1 MNIFTSCCL
10 CAFITFCSW
19 GSVASA
25 QIVEMP
31 DPNLKQAVR
40 ETLALSNEIP
50 LTQPEMLRLKTLDA
64 RDRQIADLTGLEYA
78 TNLIRITLPDN
89 EISDLTPLARLMR
102 LEYLWFW
109 GNPISDLFPL
119 MNLTALKRIDLAGG
133 QISDISP
140 LANLTQL
147 TSINLRYNHIEDI
160 SALTNLN
167 QLTELRLNSNRIV
180 DVSPLANLTLL
191 ERLEIHNNS
200 IVDIQPLANLENL
213 MDLKIADNPIR
224 DFSPLLG
231 LNLKNVD
238 IDIHMLQ
245 ELVSVEVEIP
255 DPNLERAIREEL
267 ALTDETP
274 LTQAHM
280 LQLNRLEARDSQ
292 IKHLTGLEHAT
303 NLIRIILPDNEI
315 SDLTPLARLMRLE
328 YLWFWGNPISD
339 LLPLMNLTA
348 LKRIDLARGQISDIS
363 PLANLTQLTSIN
375 LRYNHIEDISALTN
389 LNQLTEL
396 RLNSNRIVD
405 VSPLANLTLLEHLE
419 IRNNS
424 IVDIQP
430 LANLDQLTELRLN
443 SNRIVDVSPLA
454 NLTLLERLEIHNNS
468 ITDHSP
474 LEALSLTHFTYDE
487 ICELPR
493 VPIQNRINNRSFPS
507 IFTPWAGIGW
517 SSVLNRPDLS
527 DAEHLALHDVYW
539 SPLFG
544 LRWRETEQGM
554 RLMGELDKARQQR
567 DALAA
572 LNPNMLFIVEIRMRD
587 AFVNDFY
594 PEDWPYWIRDENGN
608 LRPGIRGQNYY
619 LIDFT
624 HPELQEQIVE
634 QAIAVARCGLFDG
647 IFFDWWRE
655 DGDVLTNY
663 QVGWTEL
670 LPGGN
675 EAEQRARDSILQR
688 IRAAVTPDFLIIG
701 NGNRRKFPRT
711 APYINGT
718 FMETLR
724 DYDDGYTHGGL
735 AEIESTLFWAEE
747 NLREPQINCL
757 EGWAVVTES
766 LDSPRNRRWMRVF
779 TTMSLTLSD
788 GYVMYN
794 TGDSHD
800 HYWYDFWDAD
810 LGKPIGA
817 KAELYQNAPGL
828 FIREFTNGWAV
839 YNRSGTAQEISL
851 TEEAMGVSSGQTGRT
866 HQLADLDGEIYLKT
880 VAGQPTSPYDLNKDG
895 VVNVLDLILT
905 AQNLGST
912 EGDINGDG
920 ITSILDLILVAQH
933 LGETSTPAAPAALH
947 VSLSPETVQKW
958 IDMAYAQSDGSVIF
972 AQGIAMLER
981 LLALMIPDKT
991 VLRANY
997 PNPFNPETWIP
1008 YHLASDTAV
1017 RISIY
1022 DIQGVLVRQFNI
1034 GHQKAGYYTDRRKAV
1049 YWDGRNEIGEPVSS
1063 GIYFYTLTT
1072 DDYTGTR
1079 RMVIL
1084 K

>member
-1 MNIFTSCCL
+1 MPFVFNERKTMNTFTSCCL
-10 CAFITFCSW
+10 YTLLTLSSW
-19 GSVASA
+19 SGVASA

-147 TSINLRYNHIEDI
+147 TSINLRDNHIEDI

-167 QLTELRLNSNRIV
+167 
-180 DVSPLANLTLL
+180 
-191 ERLEIHNNS
+191 
-200 IVDIQPLANLENL
+200 
-213 MDLKIADNPIR
+213 
-224 DFSPLLG
+224 
-231 LNLKNVD
+231 
-238 IDIHMLQ
+238 
-245 ELVSVEVEIP
+245 
-255 DPNLERAIREEL
+255 
-267 ALTDETP
+267 
-274 LTQAHM
+274 
-280 LQLNRLEARDSQ
+280 
-292 IKHLTGLEHAT
+292 
-303 NLIRIILPDNEI
+303 
-315 SDLTPLARLMRLE
+315 
-328 YLWFWGNPISD
+328 
-339 LLPLMNLTA
+339 
-348 LKRIDLARGQISDIS
+348 
-363 PLANLTQLTSIN
+363 
-375 LRYNHIEDISALTN
+375 
-389 LNQLTEL
+389 
-396 RLNSNRIVD
+396 
-405 VSPLANLTLLEHLE
+405 
-419 IRNNS
+419 
-424 IVDIQP
+424 
-430 LANLDQLTELRLN
+430 QLTELRLN

-507 IFTPWAGIGW
+507 IFTAWAGIGW

-539 SPLFG
+539 SPFFG

-554 RLMGELDKARQQR
+554 QLMGDLDKARQQR

-572 LNPNMLFIVEIRMRD
+572 LNPKMLFIVEIRMRD

-634 QAIAVARCGLFDG
+634 QAIAVAQCGLFDG
-647 IFFDWWRE
+647 IFFDWWNE
-655 DGDVLTNY
+655 DRAVLTNH

-757 EGWAVVTES
+757 EGWGVSTES
-766 LDSPRNRRWMRVF
+766 PDSPRNRRWMRVF
-779 TTMSLTLSD
+779 TTMSLTHSD
-788 GYVMYN
+788 GYVLYN
-794 TGDSHD
+794 IGDEHH

-851 TEEAMGVSSGQTGRT
+851 TEEAMGVSSNQTGRT

-958 IDMAYAQSDGSVIF
+958 IDMAYAQNDGSVIF

-1017 RISIY
+1017 QISIY
-1022 DIQGVLVRQFNI
+1022 DIQGVLVRQFNL

-1049 YWDGRNEIGEPVSS
+1049 YWSGRNEIGEPVSS

>member
-1 MNIFTSCCL
+1 
-10 CAFITFCSW
+10 
-19 GSVASA
+19 
-25 QIVEMP
+25 
-31 DPNLKQAVR
+31 
-40 ETLALSNEIP
+40 
-50 LTQPEMLRLKTLDA
+50 
-64 RDRQIADLTGLEYA
+64 
-78 TNLIRITLPDN
+78 
-89 EISDLTPLARLMR
+89 
-102 LEYLWFW
+102 
-109 GNPISDLFPL
+109 

-274 LTQAHM
+274 LSQAHM

-303 NLIRIILPDNEI
+303 NLTGITLPDNEI

-339 LLPLMNLTA
+339 LFPLMNLTA
-348 LKRIDLARGQISDIS
+348 LKRIDLARCQISDIS

-405 VSPLANLTLLEHLE
+405 VSPL
-419 IRNNS
+419 
-424 IVDIQP
+424 V
-430 LANLDQLTELRLN
+430 
-443 SNRIVDVSPLA
+443 

-507 IFTPWAGIGW
+507 IFTAWAGIGW

-539 SPLFG
+539 SPFFG

-554 RLMGELDKARQQR
+554 QLMGDLDKARQQR

-572 LNPNMLFIVEIRMRD
+572 LNPKMLFIVEIRMRD

-634 QAIAVARCGLFDG
+634 QAIAVAQCGLFDG
-647 IFFDWWRE
+647 IFFDWWNE
-655 DGDVLTNY
+655 DRAVLTNH

-757 EGWAVVTES
+757 EGWGVSTES
-766 LDSPRNRRWMRVF
+766 PDSPRNRRWMRVF
-779 TTMSLTLSD
+779 TTMSLTHSD
-788 GYVMYN
+788 GYVLYN
-794 TGDSHD
+794 IGDEHH

-839 YNRSGTAQEISL
+839 YNRSGNAQEISL
-851 TEEAMGVSSGQTGRT
+851 AENATGVASGQTGKA
-866 HQLADLDGEIYLKT
+866 HQLPDLDGEIYLKT
-880 VAGQPTSPYDLNKDG
+880 VAGQPTSPYDLNMDG

-920 ITSILDLILVAQH
+920 ITNILDLILVAQH

-958 IDMAYAQSDGSVIF
+958 IDMAYAQNDGSVIF

-1008 YHLASDTAV
+1008 YHLASETEV

-1022 DIQGVLVRQFNI
+1022 DLRGVLVRQFNL

-1049 YWDGRNEIGEPVSS
+1049 YWDGRNKIGEPVSS

>member
-1 MNIFTSCCL
+1 MNIFRSYCL
-10 CAFITFCSW
+10 CTFIALCNWS
-19 GSVASA
+19 GVASA
-25 QIVEMP
+25 QIVEIP
-31 DPNLKQAVR
+31 DPNLKRAIQ
-40 ETLALSNEIP
+40 ETLDMANDITVADMLQ
-50 LTQPEMLRLKTLDA
+50 LTELEVRQK
-64 RDRQIADLTGLEYA
+64 QIADLTGLEYA
-78 TNLIRITLPDN
+78 TNLTGITLPYN
-89 EISDLTPLARLMR
+89 EINDLTPLVRLMR
-102 LEYLWFW
+102 LEYLWLW
-109 GNPISDLFPL
+109 GNPISDLSPL
-119 MNLTALKRIDLAGG
+119 INLTALKGIDLAGC

-140 LANLTQL
+140 LMNLTQL
-147 TSINLRYNHIEDI
+147 TYINLRGNHIVDI

-167 QLTELRLNSNRIV
+167 QLTKLRLDSNRIV

-191 ERLEIHNNS
+191 EHLEIRNNS

-245 ELVSVEVEIP
+245 ELASIEVEIP
-255 DPNLERAIREEL
+255 DPNLERAIREEF

-274 LTQAHM
+274 LSQAHM

-303 NLIRIILPDNEI
+303 NLTGITLPYNEI
-315 SDLTPLARLMRLE
+315 SDLTPLAGLIHLE
-328 YLWFWGNPISD
+328 YLWLWGNPISD
-339 LLPLMNLTA
+339 LSPLTNLTA
-348 LKRIDLARGQISDIS
+348 LKGIDLAGCQVSNIS
-363 PLANLTQLTSIN
+363 PLAKLMQLTYIN
-375 LRYNHIEDISALTN
+375 LRDNHIVDISALTN
-389 LNQLTEL
+389 LHQLTKL
-396 RLNSNRIVD
+396 RLSSNQIVD
-405 VSPLANLTLLEHLE
+405 VSPL
-419 IRNNS
+419 
-424 IVDIQP
+424 V
-430 LANLDQLTELRLN
+430 
-443 SNRIVDVSPLA
+443 

-507 IFTPWAGIGW
+507 IFTAWAGIG
-517 SSVLNRPDLS
+517 NRPDLS
-527 DAEHLALHDVYW
+527 DEEHLALHDVYW

-587 AFVNDFY
+587 AAVNNFY

-608 LRPGIRGQNYY
+608 VISWISGRNYY

-634 QAIAVARCGLFDG
+634 QAIAVAQCGLFDG
-647 IFFDWWRE
+647 IFFDWWNE
-655 DGDVLTNY
+655 DQRVLKGYRTY
-663 QVGWTEL
+663 E
-670 LPGGN
+670 
-675 EAEQRARDSILQR
+675 EEQRARDSILQR
-688 IRAAVTPDFLIIG
+688 IRAAVRPDFLIIG

-757 EGWAVVTES
+757 EGWGVFTES
-766 LDSPRNRRWMRVF
+766 PDSPRNRRWMRVF
-779 TTMSLTLSD
+779 TTMSLTHSD
-788 GYVMYN
+788 GYVLYN
-794 TGDSHD
+794 IGYKHD

-817 KAELYQNAPGL
+817 KAKLYQNVPGL

-851 TEEAMGVSSGQTGRT
+851 TEEAMGVSSNQTGRT
-866 HQLADLDGEIYLKT
+866 HQLADLDGEIYLKAKNPADVNRDGKVNILDLVQ
-880 VAGQPTSPYDLNKDG
+880 VANGFGKSTPDLNDDG
-895 VVNVLDLILT
+895 VVN
-905 AQNLGST
+905 
-912 EGDINGDG
+912 
-920 ITSILDLILVAQH
+920 ILDLVQVAN
-933 LGETSTPAAPAALH
+933 A
-947 VSLSPETVQKW
+947 
-958 IDMAYAQSDGSVIF
+958 
-972 AQGIAMLER
+972 
-981 LLALMIPDKT
+981 
-991 VLRANY
+991 
-997 PNPFNPETWIP
+997 FN
-1008 YHLASDTAV
+1008 
-1017 RISIY
+1017 
-1022 DIQGVLVRQFNI
+1022 Q
-1034 GHQKAGYYTDRRKAV
+1034 
-1049 YWDGRNEIGEPVSS
+1049 
-1063 GIYFYTLTT
+1063 
-1072 DDYTGTR
+1072 
-1079 RMVIL
+1079 
-1084 K
+1084 

>member
-10 CAFITFCSW
+10 CAFITLCSW

-25 QIVEMP
+25 QIVEIS

-78 TNLIRITLPDN
+78 TNLTGITLPYN
-89 EISDLTPLARLMR
+89 EISDLTPLAGLMR
-102 LEYLWFW
+102 LEYLWLW
-109 GNPISDLFPL
+109 GNSISDLSPL
-119 MNLTALKRIDLAGG
+119 TNLTALTRMDLAGC

-147 TSINLRYNHIEDI
+147 TYINLRGNYIEDI

-180 DVSPLANLTLL
+180 DVSPLVNLTLL
-191 ERLEIHNNS
+191 ERLEIHNN
-200 IVDIQPLANLENL
+200 
-213 MDLKIADNPIR
+213 
-224 DFSPLLG
+224 F
-231 LNLKNVD
+231 
-238 IDIHMLQ
+238 
-245 ELVSVEVEIP
+245 
-255 DPNLERAIREEL
+255 
-267 ALTDETP
+267 
-274 LTQAHM
+274 
-280 LQLNRLEARDSQ
+280 
-292 IKHLTGLEHAT
+292 
-303 NLIRIILPDNEI
+303 
-315 SDLTPLARLMRLE
+315 
-328 YLWFWGNPISD
+328 
-339 LLPLMNLTA
+339 
-348 LKRIDLARGQISDIS
+348 
-363 PLANLTQLTSIN
+363 
-375 LRYNHIEDISALTN
+375 
-389 LNQLTEL
+389 
-396 RLNSNRIVD
+396 
-405 VSPLANLTLLEHLE
+405 
-419 IRNNS
+419 
-424 IVDIQP
+424 
-430 LANLDQLTELRLN
+430 
-443 SNRIVDVSPLA
+443 
-454 NLTLLERLEIHNNS
+454 

-474 LEALSLTHFTYDE
+474 LDVLSLTHFTYDE

-493 VPIQNRINNRSFPS
+493 VPIQNRIDNRSFPS
-507 IFTPWAGIGW
+507 VFTAWGGLGW
-517 SSVLNRPDLS
+517 SPILNRPNLS
-527 DAEHLALHDVYW
+527 DEEHLALHDVYW
-539 SPLFG
+539 SPSFG

-554 RLMGELDKARQQR
+554 QLMGDLDKARQQR
-567 DALAA
+567 DALTA

-587 AFVNDFY
+587 AAVNNFY

-608 LRPGIRGQNYY
+608 LIPWIRGRNYY

-624 HPELQEQIVE
+624 HPEFQEQIVE
-634 QAIAVARCGLFDG
+634 QAIAVTQCGLFDG
-647 IFFDWWRE
+647 IFFDWWNE
-655 DGDVLTNY
+655 DWRVLKGYRTY
-663 QVGWTEL
+663 E
-670 LPGGN
+670 
-675 EAEQRARDSILQR
+675 EEQRARDSILQR
-688 IRAAVTPDFLIIG
+688 IRAAVRSDFLIIG

-718 FMETLR
+718 FMETGR
-724 DYDDGYTHGGL
+724 DYDGGYTHGGL
-735 AEIESTLFWAEE
+735 AEIESTLSWAEE

-757 EGWAVVTES
+757 EGWGIPTES
-766 LDSPRNRRWMRVF
+766 PDSPANRRWMRVF

-788 GYVMYN
+788 GYVLYN
-794 TGDSHD
+794 TGTSHK
-800 HYWYDFWDAD
+800 HYWYDFWNTD
-810 LGKPIGA
+810 LGKPVGP
-817 KAELYQNAPGL
+817 KAQLYENHPGL

-839 YNRSGTAQEISL
+839 YNRNGNAQEISFV
-851 TEEAMGVSSGQTGRT
+851 EAATGVASGQTGKI

-880 VAGQPTSPYDLNKDG
+880 VAGQPTSPYDLNMDG

-920 ITSILDLILVAQH
+920 ITNILDLILVAQH

-958 IDMAYAQSDGSVIF
+958 IDMAYAQNDGSVIF

-1008 YHLASDTAV
+1008 YHLASETEV

-1022 DIQGVLVRQFNI
+1022 DLRGVLVRQFNL

-1049 YWDGRNEIGEPVSS
+1049 YWDSRNEIGEPVSS